1 VRSSSGNFDSAS
13 AVELTIL
20 RRLNQDLTK
29 SLGAEGEN
37 NESPVKLDFTPEGLS
52 INVFDRSHKPI
63 FEPQSTV
70 FTAYGDWVFSTLA
83 WEIARYKTFTVEL
96 EGHTE
101 SGNPP
106 MRADYGDWEISADR
120 ANAVRRKLL
129 ERGVSVAQ
137 IVKVAGFGDTV
148 PMPESE
154 GTNEINRRVTV
165 LLNIHQAKK
174 A

>member
-1 VRSSSGNFDSAS
+1 
-13 AVELTIL
+13 
-20 RRLNQDLTK
+20 
-29 SLGAEGEN
+29 
-37 NESPVKLDFTPEGLS
+37 
-52 INVFDRSHKPI
+52 
-63 FEPQSTV
+63 
-70 FTAYGDWVFSTLA
+70 
-83 WEIARYKTFTVEL
+83 
-96 EGHTE
+96 
-101 SGNPP
+101 

-129 ERGVSVAQ
+129 ERGVSAAQ

-154 GTNEINRRVTV
+154 ATNEINRRVTV